1 MDKIQKAVS
10 AVFTVKTFAY
20 NFAKARDN
28 QKALARDFNSRY
40 PNFLTDTPP
49 EIKADLD
56 NGAYMRYSENNPNK
70 QGYFVLKDD
79 AWARADKSAYD
90 AESNSNK
97 KIHLTV
103 ALVTSMTTQA
113 FGALKKADSKRHALY
128 KDLRDGALAYAREMF
143 AKIKGFIVEIQ
154 NEGKAKEPRNPAS
167 NFDVHAKD
175 TLDNLV
181 KRCKNAIARG
191 DVTADNKKLADAVRA
206 FKLAYFGAGY
216 KAKIQE

>member
-40 PNFLTDTPP
+40 PNFLTETPP
-49 EIKADLD
+49 EVKADLD

-70 QGYFVLKDD
+70 QGYYVLGDSDYIKV
-79 AWARADKSAYD
+79 DKAQFDSTKGD
-90 AESNSNK
+90 K
-97 KIHLTV
+97 VHLTV
-103 ALVTSMTTQA
+103 ALVTDMSTQA
-113 FGALKKADSKRHALY
+113 FGALKKTDAKRHALY

-154 NEGKAKEPRNPAS
+154 NEGKEKAPRNPAS

-181 KRCKNAIARG
+181 KRCSNAIARG
-191 DVTADNKKLADAVRA
+191 DATADKKKLADAVRA